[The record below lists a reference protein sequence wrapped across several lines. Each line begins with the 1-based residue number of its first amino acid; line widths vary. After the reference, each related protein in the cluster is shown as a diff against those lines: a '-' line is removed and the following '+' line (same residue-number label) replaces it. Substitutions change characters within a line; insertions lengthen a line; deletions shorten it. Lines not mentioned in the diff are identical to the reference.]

1 MTLNLNNFIVTSK
14 NYINY
19 KKKSVKILR
28 TLQIFKTIIIIG
40 ATGNHVHTSSYPA
53 EFESFDGNA
62 DYLDDWVFNKVQE
75 FFVDAR
81 KNETLYSQLGQ
92 DKVVFFLHLLGIDTN
107 GHAFNPTS
115 P

>member
-1 MTLNLNNFIVTSK
+1 MFINCIYTFEK
-14 NYINY
+14 FKGLY
-19 KKKSVKILR
+19 KSLSQK
-28 TLQIFKTIIIIG
+28 IIIG
-40 ATGNHVHTSSYPA
+40 ATGNHVYTSSYPA

-62 DYLDDWVFNKVQE
+62 DYLDDWVFDKVHK

-81 KNETLYSQLGQ
+81 KNETLNSQLRQ

-115 P
+115 L